1 MVWIN
6 NGNGLS
12 GKSGANFMLL
22 GLPVFLLKSLISLL
36 SLPAINSDDLLR
48 WRFDIEISIED

>member
-1 MVWIN
+1 
-6 NGNGLS
+6 
-12 GKSGANFMLL
+12 MLL